1 MARGIN
7 KSSGSRILQNRF
19 YPVIFLVVIVLVAVV
34 LLMYVNNITRAKI
47 LEQREAKIVSQLKG
61 IFSDMDKY
69 EFKDDIY
76 IVLKDSQS
84 IGYAFIAKGKGYGG
98 EIQTLVGI
106 GKDFTLREITV
117 MSNSET
123 PGLGSKITLSSFTD
137 QFKGLKSGDVIL
149 SKDGGQVDA
158 ITGATIS
165 SRAVTD
171 SVKKELDK
179 KIEIIK
185 KNNY

>member
-1 MARGIN
+1 MHKKN
-7 KSSGSRILQNRF
+7 KNLASKILQNKF

-47 LEQREAKIVSQLKG
+47 LEQREAKIINQLKNF
-61 IFSDMDKY
+61 FSDMDKY

-106 GKDFTLREITV
+106 GKDFAVMGITV

-137 QFKGLKSGDVIL
+137 QFKGLKSNEVIL